1 MKNPIYAGFDL
12 KTRQFERKLRFI
24 EAGIQLM
31 GLNGYRSATVR
42 ALCAEA
48 GLTERYFYQSF
59 QNTEALLIAIIN
71 HLTGN
76 FMKRLAPVF
85 DEQVSD
91 QQHLARQLLTAYFNE
106 VQNPAFARIT
116 LIEILGVSEAVDQTY
131 TKNLK
136 AFSGML
142 THSLYRIHPNLKLS
156 EADQEIIGIGL
167 AGSVVMS
174 AAGWM
179 LQGYPYSVE
188 QMVSNC
194 LHILSGTA
202 HQLANH
208 SHTLS

>member
-1 MKNPIYAGFDL
+1 
-12 KTRQFERKLRFI
+12 
-24 EAGIQLM
+24 M
-31 GLNGYRSATVR
+31 GRTGYRSATVR

-59 QNTEALLIAIIN
+59 QNTEALLIAVIN

-76 FMKRLAPVF
+76 FMKRLTPFLNAQTS
-85 DEQVSD
+85 DSD
-91 QQHLARQLLTAYFNE
+91 QQNLARQLLTAYFNE

-142 THSLYRIHPNLKLS
+142 THSLYRIHPELKLN
-156 EADQEIIGIGL
+156 EADQDIIGIGL

-202 HQLANH
+202 NQLA
-208 SHTLS
+208 SHQHI